1 MTARKSKAEKRPA
14 RPAKAVAVRRKR
26 TGLDPAEC
34 LERLRF
40 ETLLTELSAGF
51 IHLPADQVD
60 AAIVDAQRRVCDCL
74 GLDLAV
80 LWQWEYETPGTFT
93 LTHHFRRGDGP
104 PISSQLQAT
113 ELWPWSLRLIQAGK
127 SVVLS
132 STEDVPKGAERDQES
147 FRYFGVKSLLL
158 IPLST
163 GGRAPFGAISFSD
176 MATSRIWSEALVKRL
191 ELVAQ
196 IFANTIARKR
206 TELSL
211 RESAER
217 LNLAAEAAGAGLWSL
232 DLATGRYWT
241 TDQAKETFGFGP
253 DEEVTLDRILEA
265 TLPGDRA
272 LIRQT
277 IDQVVASGGI
287 GRVEYRIVRPDGRV
301 RWLDSRGR
309 MYREPGR
316 PTYVMGVTMD
326 VTEVKAA
333 QDAVKQSEFRLATA
347 IDVAGLGFYEVA
359 NGEDVTFLDSRAEAL
374 VGLSGDRALGV
385 AALQFWMEHLAP
397 EDRAR
402 ILDLHRKLNG
412 GELDQITV
420 DFRYLH
426 PQRGAIWLQLL
437 SHVIERD
444 AAGHALWTIGVFR
457 DITPQKAAEQEARR
471 AQNELAHAMRVST
484 MGELAASM
492 AHELNQPLAAILSNA
507 QAARRFLAAPE
518 PDLGEIREILDDI
531 VRDDKRAGEVIHHVH
546 AMMQKKE
553 AVATEPLDLNELVS
567 NMAQLVHSEL
577 IGRNIDLVAD
587 LEPALPAVLAGQVG
601 MQQVLLNL
609 IVNAMDAMRDQP
621 AERRRIQIQ
630 TSAAKGRVRMGVR
643 DRGPGIPE
651 KAMAS
656 IFRPFFTTKTQ
667 GLGLGLAI
675 SRNMVESHGGKLW
688 AENAPDGG
696 AIFWIEFPG
705 QEEEKGARD
714 EGRGGQP
721 RDEG

>member
-1 MTARKSKAEKRPA
+1 M
-14 RPAKAVAVRRKR
+14 
-26 TGLDPAEC
+26 DPAEC

-51 IHLPADQVD
+51 IHLPADQVG
-60 AAIVDAQRRVCDCL
+60 AAIVDAQHRVCDCL
-74 GLDLAV
+74 GLDLVV

-93 LTHHFRRGDGP
+93 LTHHYRRGDGP

-113 ELWPWSLRLIQAGK
+113 ELWPWSLRQIQAGK
-127 SVVLS
+127 SIVLS

-176 MATSRIWSEALVKRL
+176 MATSRTWTEALVKRL

-206 TELSL
+206 TERSL
-211 RESAER
+211 RESAQR

-232 DLATGRYWT
+232 DLATGRYWA

-265 TLPGDRA
+265 TLPEDRA

-277 IDQVVASGGI
+277 IDQVVASGEI
-287 GRVEYRIVRPDGRV
+287 GRVEYRIVRPDGCI
-301 RWLDSRGR
+301 RWLASRGR

-316 PTYVMGVTMD
+316 PTCVMGVTMD
-326 VTEVKAA
+326 ITEAKVA
-333 QDAVKQSEFRLATA
+333 QDSIKHSEFRLATA
-347 IDVAGLGFYEVA
+347 VDVAGLGFYEVA
-359 NGEDVTFLDSRAEAL
+359 NGENVTFLDSRAKAL
-374 VGLSGDRALGV
+374 VGLSGDRSMGV
-385 AALQFWMEHLAP
+385 AALRFWMEHLAP

-420 DFRYLH
+420 EFRYVH
-426 PQRGAIWLQLL
+426 PQRGTIWLQLL
-437 SHVIERD
+437 SHVVERD

-507 QAARRFLAAPE
+507 QAARRFLSAPE

-714 EGRGGQP
+714 EGRGQKP
-721 RDEG
+721 RDEGNSRGTRGEGNSRGMRDEPENA